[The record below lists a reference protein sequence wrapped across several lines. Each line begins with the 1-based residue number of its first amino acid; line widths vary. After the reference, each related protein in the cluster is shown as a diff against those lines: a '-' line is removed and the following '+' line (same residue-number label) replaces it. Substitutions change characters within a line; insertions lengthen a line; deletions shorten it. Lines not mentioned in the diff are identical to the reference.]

1 MNRFFALVAC
11 GRAAGH
17 AHRHDL
23 HVRNVSNVTSR
34 PAPAPPSVSPNANQT
49 THDHPPTKKKNL
61 VSVCV
66 CIIGDLLTHSPLPLP
81 YLHPHPTSS
90 SFGDRKPGDTS
101 VSDRR
106 RIRGEMAAKNWREI
120 KWIDKEPR
128 GEREGRSVEG
138 VESERG

>member
-49 THDHPPTKKKNL
+49 THDHPPTKKKPRERL
-61 VSVCV
+61 RVHHRRSP
-66 CIIGDLLTHSPLPLP
+66 DPLPLPLP